1 MVSGHVST
9 KPEDRQ
15 SILIAWFVFD
25 FPTFLNL
32 KKKKTGLFLFWILC
46 KVSKGV
52 LPIVDPPPRLPFLH
66 LMCCHARLESA
77 AHSKRVATGSISK
90 VAPCSCVQADLQI

>member
-15 SILIAWFVFD
+15 SILIVWFVFD

-32 KKKKTGLFLFWILC
+32 KKKVGCFYFGFS
-46 KVSKGV
+46 VKGV
-52 LPIVDPPPRLPFLH
+52 LPIVDPPPHLSFLH

>member
-15 SILIAWFVFD
+15 SILIVWFVFD

-32 KKKKTGLFLFWILC
+32 KKKKLGCFYFGFSVKCLRVYCQLLT
-46 KVSKGV
+46 
-52 LPIVDPPPRLPFLH
+52 PH
-66 LMCCHARLESA
+66 LTS
-77 AHSKRVATGSISK
+77 HSCI
-90 VAPCSCVQADLQI
+90 